1 MFFFSL
7 VLRNLIRRKMRT
19 LLTVLGISVGVT
31 AVVTLVT
38 ISYGFENEWLK
49 AFQARGTDVV
59 VMKSGTADILT
70 SSLDESMKMDLL
82 TIDGVKEVAAVLV
95 DLVAIEDSPGLMIF
109 GWDPSEFLFQH
120 IKIGTVKGVEL
131 GRLLTPDDNGKN
143 NVILGRLASDNF
155 KKRVGDDIN
164 IETDVFKVVGI
175 YESNSIFEN
184 GSLIMPL
191 KRLQEMMD
199 RKGRITVFN
208 IRIESGTNS
217 SVVAREIERRFP
229 GVTAMQAE
237 DALKSNQGIKMAKG
251 MAWATSLIALLVG
264 AIGTLNT
271 MGMSVFERTRE
282 IGVLRAVGWKKRR
295 VMVMILI
302 ESITMSLIGGV
313 IGCISGKFFLL
324 ALSRYALTSTFVSG
338 DIPLSVFGEAFLVA
352 VGLGIV
358 GGAYPAYRGA
368 NLSPIEAL
376 RYE

>member
-1 MFFFSL
+1 MFFLSL

-19 LLTVLGISVGVT
+19 LLTILGISVGVT

-38 ISYGFENEWLK
+38 ISYGFENEWMK
-49 AFQARGTDVV
+49 AFQSRGTEVV

-70 SSLDESMKMDLL
+70 SSLDESIKSDLYK
-82 TIDGVKEVAAVLV
+82 IDGVKEVASVLV
-95 DLVAIEDSPGLMIF
+95 DLVAVEDSPGLMIF
-109 GWDPSEFLFQH
+109 GWDPDEYLFQH
-120 IKIGTVKGVEL
+120 IKVGSVKGVAL
-131 GRLLTPDDNGKN
+131 GRLLTREDENKN
-143 NVILGRLASDNF
+143 NVILGRLATDNF
-155 KKRVGDDIN
+155 KKKVGDDIN

-191 KRLQEMMD
+191 KRLQELMD
-199 RKGRITVFN
+199 RRNSVTVFN
-208 IRIESGTNS
+208 IRIMAGADAS
-217 SVVAREIERRFP
+217 SVAEEIEKKIP
-229 GVTAMQAE
+229 GVSSMQAE
-237 DALKSNQGIKMAKG
+237 EALKSNQGIKMAKG

-271 MGMSVFERTRE
+271 MGMSVFERTKE
-282 IGVLRAVGWKKRR
+282 IGVLRAVGWKKKR
-295 VMVMILI
+295 VMTMILI
-302 ESITMSLIGGV
+302 ESITMSLLGGF
-313 IGCISGKFFLL
+313 IGCVLGKFFLL

-352 VGLGIV
+352 IGLGII

>member
-1 MFFFSL
+1 MFFLSL
-7 VLRNLIRRKMRT
+7 VLRNLVRRKMRT
-19 LLTVLGISVGVT
+19 LLTILGISVGIT

-38 ISYGFENEWLK
+38 ISYGFENEWMK

-70 SSLDESMKMDLL
+70 SSLDESMKSELL
-82 TIDGVKEVAAVLV
+82 KIDGVKEVASVLV
-95 DLVAIEDSPGLMIF
+95 DLVAVEDSPGLMIF
-109 GWDPSEFLFQH
+109 GWDPDEYLFQH
-120 IKIGTVKGVEL
+120 IKVASVKGVAL
-131 GRLLTPDDNGKN
+131 GRLLTSEDENKN

-155 KKRVGDDIN
+155 KKKVGDDIN

-191 KRLQEMMD
+191 KRLQELMD
-199 RKGRITVFN
+199 RRNRVTVFN
-208 IRIESGTNS
+208 IRIQDGASAS
-217 SVVAREIERRFP
+217 SVAAEIENKIP
-229 GVTAMQAE
+229 GVSSMQAE
-237 DALKSNQGIKMAKG
+237 EALKSNQGIKMAKG

-271 MGMSVFERTRE
+271 MGMSVFERTKE
-282 IGVLRAVGWKKRR
+282 IGVLRAVGWKKKR
-295 VMVMILI
+295 VMTMILF
-302 ESITMSLIGGV
+302 ESIAMSLLGGF
-313 IGCISGKFFLL
+313 IGCVLGKFFLL
-324 ALSRYALTSTFVSG
+324 ALSSYSLTSSFVSG
-338 DIPLSVFGEAFLVA
+338 DIPIRVFGEAFLVA
-352 VGLGIV
+352 IGLGVI